1 MKAGT
6 NMKIAG
12 KTMYVFVLL
21 TIIMVMRL
29 AGHNSSSLVMTVGNS
44 SVLNCSFK
52 GNITLLKWTIT
63 PKAGGL
69 CTLVYRADTKKTH
82 RTTCSDNI
90 NLIFTAD
97 LPPALE
103 IRQVELAQEG
113 NYSCDVASAEGNF
126 HKRYHLTVQ
135 APPRL
140 SLSCDEQ
147 GSPVCEAAAG
157 KPPAQLSWAP
167 EGSSTAEER
176 CHDNGTVTVLSKF
189 TACSTRVT
197 NVTTCMVSHPAGN
210 RSQSIACCPSE
221 KIVTNV
227 FLYACIITCVLIIIT
242 LLAVIYYFKLHGN
255 RPCHKTKPPE
265 IAPVHSQQD
274 DTMEVEPYTTYVQKE
289 NVIYNSVSDLTV
301 GQDLPQ
307 DSCPGT

>member
-135 APPRL
+135 VQVHFGQRTTAAQPGCAKLTACLSPCWCFAAPPRL

-255 RPCHKTKPPE
+255 R
-265 IAPVHSQQD
+265 
-274 DTMEVEPYTTYVQKE
+274 YV
-289 NVIYNSVSDLTV
+289 LM
-301 GQDLPQ
+301 LR
-307 DSCPGT
+307 C

>member
-1 MKAGT
+1 MLGSSQQAGQCKKVFSSTKARAT
-6 NMKIAG
+6 LKVVRKSIC
-12 KTMYVFVLL
+12 TIVLL
-21 TIIMVMRL
+21 TIAAVTGTT
-29 AGHNSSSLVMTVGNS
+29 GHNSSALVMTVGNS

-69 CTLVYRADTKKTH
+69 CTLVYRADKKKTH

-90 NLIFTAD
+90 NLIFRAD

-103 IRQVELAQEG
+103 IWQVGLAQEG

-189 TACSTRVT
+189 TACSTSVT
-197 NVTTCMVSHPAGN
+197 SVITCMVSHPAGN
-210 RSQSIACCPSE
+210 WNQSIACCPSG
-221 KIVTNV
+221 KTGF
-227 FLYACIITCVLIIIT
+227 FLLCVISLIGLLSLLF
-242 LLAVIYYFKLHGN
+242 LLAAFELDIFSN
-255 RPCHKTKPPE
+255 RTMSNWCKSRQFPP
-265 IAPVHSQQD
+265 A
-274 DTMEVEPYTTYVQKE
+274 EVSGLEQR
-289 NVIYNSVSDLTV
+289 
-301 GQDLPQ
+301 
-307 DSCPGT
+307 